1 MESIP
6 TDNARL
12 TAAIRDGSREAFDKM
27 CGRYYAPLMAYAR
40 LFLKGNWAQDIVQD
54 VFVNVWI
61 RRETLDPR
69 QSLYGYLLR
78 SIPGSRS
85 TATCCARSTTSRS
98 IT

>member
-54 VFVNVWI
+54 VFAALWLQHDNF
-61 RRETLDPR
+61 
-69 QSLYGYLLR
+69 
-78 SIPGSRS
+78 PGSRS

>member
-12 TAAIRDGSREAFDKM
+12 TAAIRDGSREAFDEM

-54 VFVNVWI
+54 GFGA
-61 RRETLDPR
+61 R
-69 QSLYGYLLR
+69 R

>member
-12 TAAIRDGSREAFDKM
+12 TAAIRDGSREAFDEM

-40 LFLKGNWAQDIVQD
+40 LFLKGNWAQ
-54 VFVNVWI
+54 
-61 RRETLDPR
+61 
-69 QSLYGYLLR
+69 
-78 SIPGSRS
+78 
-85 TATCCARSTTSRS
+85 STTSRS